1 MQRSSLIHKLVSPI
15 KRGRL
20 ANISDGIIGSLIA
33 TVLLTVIGGAWVAIG
48 NGWGLVPPAL
58 TFAWGFITQPV
69 QPPLVVL
76 LILGIPLIVT
86 IIQTSKEHLDK
97 QNSPNPKAPD
107 KNAGKVTIGGLVD
120 FEGVVT
126 YRVGGHLL
134 SEHLHT
140 TGPLCSKCL
149 SEARSKSS
157 SSSWFSYQCKGAV
170 CGVDIHMPSLDEHL
184 QEQAIATIKGRS
196 RQVRLEGKIP
206 ILDSSIRFTPT
217 PLRVIRG

>member
-69 QPPLVVL
+69 QSPLVVL

-86 IIQTSKEHLDK
+86 II
-97 QNSPNPKAPD
+97 
-107 KNAGKVTIGGLVD
+107 
-120 FEGVVT
+120 
-126 YRVGGHLL
+126 
-134 SEHLHT
+134 
-140 TGPLCSKCL
+140 
-149 SEARSKSS
+149 
-157 SSSWFSYQCKGAV
+157 
-170 CGVDIHMPSLDEHL
+170 
-184 QEQAIATIKGRS
+184 
-196 RQVRLEGKIP
+196 
-206 ILDSSIRFTPT
+206 
-217 PLRVIRG
+217 